1 MGLADDVAKGREV
14 GARALD
20 ALRGRRTSRRLLRGH
35 PAVPDGTV
43 TAVVYFPDLPENL
56 YQVDQWYEPMRRLAE
71 HHPVV
76 VVSRQ
81 WAATARL
88 LEGCPVPVVPCV
100 TIEDVE
106 RFLDRHPVRIVFYVN
121 QNQSNFP
128 AMRFADPAHVFICH
142 GESDKDYMSSNQLK
156 AYDYVFI
163 AGQAARE
170 RIRRK
175 LISFDESH
183 LVEVGRPQVD
193 VHPAGPALPRDD
205 RVVVLYAPTTEGD
218 VPSMRYSSVASHG
231 VALIRSLLAAG
242 TYRIVYRPHPRLGL
256 TVPAYRRAHEEV
268 LRLLRDA
275 NATDA
280 RAHHLADTTGPFGWQ
295 VDAADVCV
303 TDISA
308 VAYDWLATGKP
319 LLVTRPAEPRA
330 RLPESGLV
338 RELPLLD
345 AADAGRAPE
354 IVDAAARHP
363 DDVHAALVRH
373 YFGDTTPGAS
383 MQRFLDACSTIVEQR
398 DAALVARGPVAG
410 T

>member
-1 MGLADDVAKGREV
+1 M
-14 GARALD
+14 
-20 ALRGRRTSRRLLRGH
+20 
-35 PAVPDGTV
+35 
-43 TAVVYFPDLPENL
+43 
-56 YQVDQWYEPMRRLAE
+56 
-71 HHPVV
+71 
-76 VVSRQ
+76 
-81 WAATARL
+81 
-88 LEGCPVPVVPCV
+88 
-100 TIEDVE
+100 
-106 RFLDRHPVRIVFYVN
+106 
-121 QNQSNFP
+121 
-128 AMRFADPAHVFICH
+128 
-142 GESDKDYMSSNQLK
+142 
-156 AYDYVFI
+156 
-163 AGQAARE
+163 
-170 RIRRK
+170 
-175 LISFDESH
+175 
-183 LVEVGRPQVD
+183 
-193 VHPAGPALPRDD
+193 
-205 RVVVLYAPTTEGD
+205 
-218 VPSMRYSSVASHG
+218 
-231 VALIRSLLAAG
+231 
-242 TYRIVYRPHPRLGL
+242 
-256 TVPAYRRAHEEV
+256 PAYRRAHEEV